1 MHHPVLKALH
11 VARFNEPGVLTDGS
25 CPGLRLEAK
34 ISKRTGGLRKAWFY
48 RYRTAAGVLR
58 QIKLGVFPTTSLE
71 AAREGWRRA
80 KAIRDDPAKGD
91 PRKEYKARAEADKQ
105 ASAQE
110 KLYRYSVKEL
120 CEHYL
125 TEHVEKN
132 RKRFAEPRRMLEHD
146 VYPILGKRAA
156 SEIKRND
163 IHELVQGIINRGAKR
178 IAQMVKRELQ
188 AAYDHAEA
196 AGRLPDDFPN
206 PCLKVKAPPQVR
218 RSRAFSEAELEKFL
232 AWLPTAKV
240 SRTVRD
246 VMLLELLT
254 TARQG
259 EIVAMEWRH
268 VDLERGVW
276 TQPKTKNRRRHDVML
291 SRQAKAIV
299 EARQGLH
306 SRYVFPR
313 PDGSRGPVASKAIG
327 IQQYAAKDSLN
338 IEPWTVHD
346 LRRSAL
352 TGLSRMGCPRT
363 VQDRVSNHYDA
374 SVGAIYDQHNFDVE
388 ARQWL
393 QKWADHLDAL
403 TKKRDEQA

>member
-1 MHHPVLKALH
+1 MRHQILQALDVSGLK
-11 VARFNEPGVLTDGS
+11 EPGVLLDGG

-34 ISKRTGGLRKAWFY
+34 ISKRTGALRKVWFY

-71 AAREGWRRA
+71 VARKIWRQA
-80 KAIRDDPAKGD
+80 KAIRDDPNKGD
-91 PRKEYKARAEADKQ
+91 PRKEYKARTEADKQ

-110 KLYRYSVKEL
+110 KLYGRSVKEL
-120 CEHYL
+120 CEYYL
-125 TEHVEKN
+125 TEHVEKS
-132 RKRFAEPRRMLEHD
+132 RKRFSEPRRMLEHD
-146 VYPILGKRAA
+146 VYPLLGQRAA
-156 SEIKRND
+156 VDIKRND
-163 IHELVQGIINRGAKR
+163 VHELVQGIINRGAKR

-196 AGRLPDDFPN
+196 AGRLPDGFPN

-232 AWLPTAKV
+232 AWLPAAKV
-240 SRTVRD
+240 SQTVRD
-246 VMLLELLT
+246 AMMLELLT

-259 EIVAMEWRH
+259 EIVAMEWKH
-268 VDLERGVW
+268 VDLERSVW
-276 TQPKTKNRRRHDVML
+276 TQPKSKNGRRHEVML
-291 SRQAKAIV
+291 SRQAKAII
-299 EARQGLH
+299 EARQKYH
-306 SRYVFPR
+306 RRYVFPR
-313 PDGSRGPVASKAIG
+313 PDGRGAVASKAIG
-327 IQQYAAKDSLN
+327 IQQYAARGSLK

-374 SVGAIYDQHNFDVE
+374 SVSAIYDQHTFDDE

-393 QKWADHLDAL
+393 QKWADELDAL
-403 TKKRDEQA
+403 TKKAS

>member
-1 MHHPVLKALH
+1 MRHQVLQALD
-11 VARFNEPGVLTDGS
+11 VDRFKEPGVLTDGS

-34 ISKRTGGLRKAWFY
+34 ISKRTGALRRVWFY

-58 QIKLGVFPTTSLE
+58 QIKLGVYPTTSLKV
-71 AAREGWRRA
+71 ARENWRRA
-80 KAIRDDPAKGD
+80 KAIRDDPNKGD

-125 TEHVEKN
+125 TEHVEKS
-132 RKRFAEPRRMLEHD
+132 RKRFEEPRRMLEHD
-146 VYPILGKRAA
+146 VYPLLGKRAA
-156 SEIKRND
+156 SDIKRND
-163 IHELVQGIINRGAKR
+163 VHELVQGIINRGAKR

-188 AAYDHAEA
+188 AAYDHAQA

-206 PCLKVKAPPQVR
+206 PCLKVKTPPQVR
-218 RSRAFSEAELEKFL
+218 RSRAFSQAELEKFL
-232 AWLPTAKV
+232 AWLPAAKV
-240 SRTVRD
+240 SQTVRD
-246 VMLLELLT
+246 AMMLELLT

-259 EIVAMEWRH
+259 EVVAMEWKH

-276 TQPKTKNRRRHDVML
+276 TQPKTKNRRRHEVML
-291 SRQAKAIV
+291 SRQAKAII

-313 PDGSRGPVASKAIG
+313 PDGRGPVSSKAIG
-327 IQQYAAKDSLN
+327 IQQYAARESLS
-338 IEPWTVHD
+338 IDPWTVHD

-363 VQDRVSNHYDA
+363 VQDRVSNHHDA
-374 SVGAIYDQHNFDVE
+374 SVAAIYDVHNFDDE

-393 QKWADHLDAL
+393 QKWADELDAL
-403 TKKRDEQA
+403 AKRAS